1 MVVNNNLKKAERGVW
16 ISILAYVL
24 LSAIKLIAGFIG
36 NSDALRADGL
46 NNLTD
51 VIASVTVL
59 IGLKFAQKPADE
71 NHKYGHTRAETI
83 ASLIA
88 AMIMFIVGIQVI
100 VDAFKNFTS
109 PTESTP
115 ELFTAFVA
123 LFGAVFMYFVYRY
136 NRKLSKKL
144 ESKALYAAAQDNRSD
159 ALVSIGAVI
168 GIVGS
173 YLGFARLDSIVA
185 AIVGLIICHTAW
197 GIFKEAVHD
206 LTDGF
211 DAEKLKEIEE
221 EIKNTPG
228 VTLVK
233 DLKARVSGNQT
244 TVDAIIFV
252 KSTLTIIEGHNITDK
267 IEQRLRETYNIE
279 RVHIHVEPN

>member
-1 MVVNNNLKKAERGVW
+1 MGNNNLKKAERGVW
-16 ISILAYVL
+16 ISIFAYIF
-24 LSAIKLIAGFIG
+24 LSAVKLVSGYIG
-36 NSDALRADGL
+36 NSDALKADGL

-59 IGLKFAQKPADE
+59 IGLRFAQKPADE

-88 AMIMFIVGIQVI
+88 AIIMFIVGVQVI

-109 PTESTP
+109 PTDTRP

-123 LFGAVFMYFVYRY
+123 LFCAVFMYFVYRY
-136 NRKLSKKL
+136 NRKLSEKL
-144 ESKALYAAAQDNRSD
+144 KSKALFAAAQDNRSD

-173 YLGFARLDSIVA
+173 FLGFILLDSIVA

-228 VTLVK
+228 VTFVK
-233 DLKARVSGNQT
+233 DIKARVSGNQT
-244 TVDAIIFV
+244 TVDAIVFV
-252 KSTLTIIEGHNITDK
+252 KSTLTILEGHNITDK
-267 IEQRLRETYNIE
+267 IEQRLKDTHNIE
-279 RVHIHVEPN
+279 NVHIHLEPN

>member
-1 MVVNNNLKKAERGVW
+1 MSNNNLKRAERGVW
-16 ISILAYVL
+16 ISILAYIF

-36 NSDALRADGL
+36 NSGALKADGL

-59 IGLKFAQKPADE
+59 VGLRFAQKPADE

-88 AMIMFIVGIQVI
+88 SIIMFIVGIQVI
-100 VDAFKNFTS
+100 VDAFNNLTS
-109 PTESTP
+109 PPENRP

-123 LFGAVFMYFVYRY
+123 LFSAVFMYFVYRY
-136 NRKLSKKL
+136 NRKLSKEL
-144 ESKALYAAAQDNRSD
+144 ESKALYAASQDNRSD
-159 ALVSIGAVI
+159 ALVSLGAVI

-173 YLGFARLDSIVA
+173 LLGWVLLDPIVA
-185 AIVGLIICHTAW
+185 GIVGVIICHTAY
-197 GIFKEAVHD
+197 GIFREAVHD

-221 EIKNTPG
+221 TIKNTPG
-228 VTLVK
+228 VTFVK
-233 DLKARVSGNQT
+233 DIKARVSGNKT
-244 TVDAIIFV
+244 TVDAIVFV
-252 KSTLTIIEGHNITDK
+252 KSTLTVVEGHNITDK
-267 IEQRLRETYNIE
+267 IEQRLQDLYNIE
-279 RVHIHVEPN
+279 NVHIHIEPQ

>member
-1 MVVNNNLKKAERGVW
+1 MVNNNLKKAERGVW
-16 ISILAYVL
+16 ISIFAYIF
-24 LSAIKLIAGFIG
+24 LSAVKLVSGYIG
-36 NSDALRADGL
+36 NSDALKADGL

-59 IGLKFAQKPADE
+59 IGLRFAQKPADE

-88 AMIMFIVGIQVI
+88 AIIMFIVGVQVI

-109 PTESTP
+109 PTDTRP

-123 LFGAVFMYFVYRY
+123 LFCAVFMYFVYRY
-136 NRKLSKKL
+136 NRKLSEKL

-173 YLGFARLDSIVA
+173 FLGFILLDSIVA

-221 EIKNTPG
+221 EIKKTPG
-228 VTLVK
+228 VTFVK
-233 DLKARVSGNQT
+233 DIKARVSGNQT
-244 TVDAIIFV
+244 TVDAIVFV
-252 KSTLTIIEGHNITDK
+252 KSTLTILEGHNITDK
-267 IEQRLRETYNIE
+267 IEQRLKDTHNIE
-279 RVHIHVEPN
+279 NVHIHLEPN

>member
-1 MVVNNNLKKAERGVW
+1 MVTNNLKKAERGVW
-16 ISILAYVL
+16 ISILAYVF
-24 LSAIKLIAGFIG
+24 LSAVKLIAGFIG

-59 IGLKFAQKPADE
+59 IGLRFAQKPADE

-109 PTESTP
+109 PMESTP

>member
-1 MVVNNNLKKAERGVW
+1 MLNNNLKKAERGVW
-16 ISILAYVL
+16 VSIFAYIF
-24 LSAIKLIAGFIG
+24 LSAVKLVSGYIG
-36 NSDALRADGL
+36 NSDALKADGL

-59 IGLKFAQKPADE
+59 IGLRFAQKPADE

-88 AMIMFIVGIQVI
+88 AIIMFIVGVQVV
-100 VDAFKNFTS
+100 VDAVRNFTS
-109 PTESTP
+109 PTETTP

-123 LFGAVFMYFVYRY
+123 LFCAVFMYFVYRY
-136 NRKLSKKL
+136 NRMLSEKL

-173 YLGFARLDSIVA
+173 FLGFVLLDSIVA

-228 VTLVK
+228 VTFVK
-233 DLKARVSGNQT
+233 DIKARVSGNQT
-244 TVDAIIFV
+244 SVDAIVFV

-267 IEQRLRETYNIE
+267 IEQRLKDTHNIHN
-279 RVHIHVEPN
+279 VHIHLEPN